1 MFLLSRCISYVLP
14 TYFLNV
20 TMRLLWLHDFL
31 CFIGKWL
38 MSVMCNHGTYCES
51 CLKWWFALSRLLSE
65 SEDSFLFRHSDFPC
79 LSRWAQNHFIP
90 EHHTVIL
97 LPPFCRHQRIPMPPL
112 AVLPHRLSILR
123 GDSSCWIGS
132 ARDLGRSV
140 PIEYVGFN
148 VNSEYL
154 VEKM

>member
-1 MFLLSRCISYVLP
+1 MLICVCHLMFGMMIS
-14 TYFLNV
+14 T
-20 TMRLLWLHDFL
+20 
-31 CFIGKWL
+31 
-38 MSVMCNHGTYCES
+38 
-51 CLKWWFALSRLLSE
+51 SRLLSG
-65 SEDSFLFRHSDFPC
+65 SEDSYLFRHSDFPC

-123 GDSSCWIGS
+123 SDSSCWIGS

-148 VNSEYL
+148 VNSEWL
-154 VEKM
+154 VHICDLQMLLSTFEFGPKSLNS